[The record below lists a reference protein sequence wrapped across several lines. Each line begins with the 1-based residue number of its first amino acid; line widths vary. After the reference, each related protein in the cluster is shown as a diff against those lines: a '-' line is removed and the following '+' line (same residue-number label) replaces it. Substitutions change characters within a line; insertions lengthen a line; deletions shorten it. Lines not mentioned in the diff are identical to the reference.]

1 MFWWVVTPI
10 LTFYLKMST
19 GVPIDRI
26 SHHIGSYLEYHATS
40 AQQEFLDIEKRKL
53 AWHVVISARGHRF
66 LDR

>member
-26 SHHIGSYLEYHATS
+26 SHELTYLGETLRITPCMPTAIAPAEKKTS
-40 AQQEFLDIEKRKL
+40 VL
-53 AWHVVISARGHRF
+53 RF
-66 LDR
+66 REQICQN